1 MAVICKRCSRQ
12 YDVTLFQFG
21 RSIRCECGETL
32 PQGAEITVGQ
42 MEAEAESAGVGYLTP
57 TTDQDLHVYV
67 IRHGK
72 TVWNQSG
79 RLQGHLDIELN
90 DEGREQ
96 AKKLAAALA
105 GVTFEAAHSS
115 DLRRC
120 TETAEILLEGRCGSG
135 PPLGAGPV
143 GVCLQQTLT
152 SDGAF
157 SSARRDVP
165 LATTAAL
172 REEDYGEWAGKSYAE
187 IARQWPEQCV
197 ERERDRVNS
206 RPEGGETLGEM
217 QARVLAKM
225 DEIAAA
231 HPRGNVLV
239 VTHGGPAF
247 VFFSKVMAPEGK
259 LKGNFTVKNCA
270 VNIVA
275 RTRFG
280 WKLEKLGDD
289 RHLT

>member
-1 MAVICKRCSRQ
+1 MAVICKRCGRQ

-96 AKKLAAALA
+96 ARKLAAALA
-105 GVTFEAAHSS
+105 GVTFEAAYAS

-120 TETAEILLEGRCGSG
+120 TETAEILLEGH
-135 PPLGAGPV
+135 A
-143 GVCLQQTLT
+143 
-152 SDGAF
+152 
-157 SSARRDVP
+157 VP
-165 LATTAAL
+165 LTTTAAL

-187 IARQWPEQCV
+187 IARQWPEQCA

-259 LKGNFTVKNCA
+259 LRGNFTVKNCA
-270 VNIVA
+270 INIVA

-280 WKLEKLGDD
+280 WKLEKLSDD
-289 RHLT
+289 CHL